1 MLDKIMTGNKIND
14 SDMLKNHRNKLIEID
29 RELIRL
35 LGERMELSSE
45 IGKLKSE
52 HGLDIE
58 QIDFWNES
66 SINRKEVSES
76 CNLCTDFIEELF
88 LLIQKES
95 IRIQRGC

>member
-1 MLDKIMTGNKIND
+1 
-14 SDMLKNHRNKLIEID
+14 MLKNHRKKLIKID
-29 RELIRL
+29 KELIRL

-45 IGKLKSE
+45 IGKLKFE

-66 SINRKEVSES
+66 SVNRREISDS
-76 CNLCTDFIEELF
+76 FNLSTSFIEELF